1 MRSVLIIR
9 PEAAVDI
16 QVARDWYEGQRSGL
30 GSQFLA
36 CLGDRL
42 NQIQGSP
49 QMYAQVLG
57 RVRRCKIRRFPYLV
71 FYREFEDRG
80 EVLAMFHASR
90 NPQLWQS
97 RVCGEA

>member
-42 NQIQGSP
+42 N
-49 QMYAQVLG
+49 
-57 RVRRCKIRRFPYLV
+57 
-71 FYREFEDRG
+71 
-80 EVLAMFHASR
+80 
-90 NPQLWQS
+90 
-97 RVCGEA
+97 